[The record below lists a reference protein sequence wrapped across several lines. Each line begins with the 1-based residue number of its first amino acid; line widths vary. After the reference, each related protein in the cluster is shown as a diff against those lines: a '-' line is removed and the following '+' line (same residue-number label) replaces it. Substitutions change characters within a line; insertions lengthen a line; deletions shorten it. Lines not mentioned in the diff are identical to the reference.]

1 MFWKVSLLVEHKSR
15 GKDLDRVYAQ
25 ALDYFPGIAERDLPK
40 YILVSDFARL
50 RLYDLDENE
59 HYEFPLGEFYNQVK
73 LFGFIVGYQRH
84 RIREQ
89 DPVNIQ
95 AAEAIGR
102 LHDQMKEVG
111 YNGHPL
117 ELYLIRLFFCLF
129 AEDTGIFERQ
139 QFQEFIEQRTAEDG
153 SDLAA
158 QLSGLFQV
166 LNTAPH
172 QRLKNLD
179 EQLAAFPYVNGL
191 LFAETLPN
199 AGFDA
204 RMRQGLLDGT
214 ALDWGRISPAISGS
228 LFQSIMDRT
237 DHRNLGTHYISE
249 TNILK
254 LI

>member
-1 MFWKVSLLVEHKSR
+1 MFFKGSLLVEHKSR

-25 ALDYFPGIAERDLPK
+25 ALDYFPDIAERDLPK

-50 RLYDLDENE
+50 CLYDLDENKQ
-59 HYEFPLGEFYNQVK
+59 YEFPLGEFYNQVK
-73 LFGFIVGYQRH
+73 LFGFIAGYQRH

-111 YNGHPL
+111 YDGHPL

-179 EQLAAFPYVNGL
+179 EQLAAFPMPMVCCLQRLYL
-191 LFAETLPN
+191 MQALMHAC
-199 AGFDA
+199 A
-204 RMRQGLLDGT
+204 RDYSMARRWIG
-214 ALDWGRISPAISGS
+214 AGS
-228 LFQSIMDRT
+228 LQQFSARCSSQLWIERPAEIWVPTPPVRPTS
-237 DHRNLGTHYISE
+237 SS
-249 TNILK
+249 
-254 LI
+254 